1 MISYDE
7 AIALVIGNVKP
18 LAPVRVSLDEAV
30 GRVLAEDI
38 IARFDLPPKD
48 NSAMDGY
55 AFALAGLTEDLT
67 LTDIDFVPAGVNRL
81 APVAAGEAVRIMT
94 GAPVPPGCDTIVPL
108 EDITIDGKT
117 ITLRKQP
124 KPGDNLRYQGE
135 EMKSG
140 DRILDA
146 GCTLQSG
153 TIGMLASAGIEQV
166 LVHPAPKVA
175 ILATGDELVN
185 LGEEPD
191 NGKIVNSNSYLL
203 AARLKEAGY
212 QPILL
217 GIAKDRPGELE
228 ALLKKGLEEAD
239 VILTSGGVSIG
250 DHDHVQ
256 ATWEKLGFE
265 KIFWKVAIKPG
276 KPVLFGKVGQKL
288 IFGLPGNPAASAATF
303 ELFGLPALRLL
314 GGSQQALAPRIRVR
328 LLDRVKGGVKR
339 QLFMW
344 GQLQVESGEICF
356 LPSTRQGSG
365 QNRSIHGSQALL
377 PVAIGSPDLVA
388 GDYAEVIMLRLPLG

>member
-18 LAPVRVSLDEAV
+18 LAPVRVSLDDAV

-67 LTDIDFVPAGVNRL
+67 LTDVDFVPAGVNRL

-117 ITLRKQP
+117 ITLKETP

-191 NGKIVNSNSYLL
+191 NGRIVNSNSYLL

-276 KPVLFGKVGQKL
+276 KPVLFGKVGEKL

-314 GGSQQALAPRIRVR
+314 GGSKQALAPRVRVR

-344 GQLQVESGEICF
+344 GQLQVEEGEICF